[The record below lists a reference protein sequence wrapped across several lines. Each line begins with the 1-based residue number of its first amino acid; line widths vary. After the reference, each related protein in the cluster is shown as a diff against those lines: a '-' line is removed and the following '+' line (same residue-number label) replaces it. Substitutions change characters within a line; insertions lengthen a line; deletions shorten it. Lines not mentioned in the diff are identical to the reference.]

1 MPFLGLFVDLISLFP
16 RFAARFALPTDES
29 VEPPAMGQQEQIHP
43 QHDDGDI
50 NNKQKK
56 KQTPASTKVAAQTR
70 SSKKDGRMRWMCT
83 MFIYIYIHGDGGWL
97 LVQLET

>member
-50 NNKQKK
+50 NNKQKL
-56 KQTPASTKVAAQTR
+56 KQTPASTKAAAAQTR
-70 SSKKDGRMRWMCT
+70 SSKKDGRMR
-83 MFIYIYIHGDGGWL
+83 
-97 LVQLET
+97 